1 MTNLTLFQKTRGA
14 GHSRPTQEIERQ
26 SRRKSEFDGKII
38 SLDIVRIA
46 PNPAQPRRSFDNDA
60 LIRLADSIRQYGI
73 LQPLTVRRI
82 SDALSGESTKN
93 ERFELIAGERRLRA
107 AKLLGMLSVPC
118 IVVDVSDRASA
129 ELAIIENVQRENL
142 NMFEQASAIASL
154 IDIYSLTQ
162 EQVAKRLSLSQSYVA
177 NKLRILR
184 LTAEERN
191 IILSEGLTERHARA
205 LLRIDDIEERKE
217 AALYIAKRRL
227 NVAQSEEYIE
237 RTLSLGLEEMKKE
250 AEREGKRKFIIK
262 DIKIFYNTLDKAID
276 MVKQAGIDVVSEKN
290 ESDDEIELTIK
301 IAK

>member
-1 MTNLTLFQKTRGA
+1 MTNPALFQKTRS
-14 GHSRPTQEIERQ
+14 GHSRPTQKNTGAVH
-26 SRRKSEFDGKII
+26 RRSEFDGRILK
-38 SLDIVRIA
+38 LDIMRIS
-46 PNPAQPRRSFDNDA
+46 PNPAQPRRNFDNDS

-82 SDALSGESTKN
+82 CDAKPGEATKN

-107 AKLLGMLSVPC
+107 AKLLGMLEVPC
-118 IVVDVSDRASA
+118 IVVDVSDHASA

-184 LTAEERN
+184 LTAEERD
-191 IILSEGLTERHARA
+191 IILSENLTERHSRA
-205 LLRIDDIEERKE
+205 LLRIDNIEERK
-217 AALYIAKRRL
+217 AAAIHIAKHRM

-237 RTLSLGLEEMKKE
+237 KV
-250 AEREGKRKFIIK
+250 ANREFEVPEYTPESKGKSKFILK
-262 DIKIFYNTLDKAID
+262 DIRIFYNTLDHAID
-276 MVKQAGIDVVSEKN
+276 LVKQAGIDVVSEKN
-290 ESDDEIELTIK
+290 ENDEEIELK
-301 IAK
+301 IRIGK